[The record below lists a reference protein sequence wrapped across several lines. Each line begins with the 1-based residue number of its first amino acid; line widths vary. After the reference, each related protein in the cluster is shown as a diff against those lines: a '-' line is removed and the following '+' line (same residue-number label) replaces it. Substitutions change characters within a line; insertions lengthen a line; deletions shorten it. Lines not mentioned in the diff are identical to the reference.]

1 MKYSEMHEEAQ
12 KVGAVKTLTPTYFSF
27 EEKDDGFVG
36 RFKGRSAVD
45 SSLGGGQYNQYL
57 FDTDDGLIKCA
68 FGQATDKEAGALMEV
83 GKVYAV
89 EYLGQVKI
97 TGGRSV
103 NKFTIDLID
112 ESALDEAE
120 KSEDKVF

>member
-1 MKYSEMHEEAQ
+1 MFEQGQ

-27 EEKDDGFVG
+27 EKKGDGFVG

-83 GKVYAV
+83 GRVYAI
-89 EYLGQVKI
+89 EYQGQVKI

-112 ESALDEAE
+112 EAALANVDKGEEAP
-120 KSEDKVF
+120 F

>member
-1 MKYSEMHEEAQ
+1 MRYAEMFEQ
-12 KVGAVKTLTPTYFSF
+12 GKKVGAVKTLTPIYFSF
-27 EEKDDGFVG
+27 ENAKDAFVG

-45 SSLGGGQYNQYL
+45 SALGGGQYNQYL
-57 FDTDDGLIKCA
+57 FDTDEGLIKCA

-112 ESALDEAE
+112 EAALANSDKGEEAP
-120 KSEDKVF
+120 F

>member
-1 MKYSEMHEEAQ
+1 MKYQDMFAEGR
-12 KVGAVKTLTPTYFSF
+12 KVGAIKTLTPTYFSF
-27 EEKDDGFVG
+27 EKPQDGFVG

-45 SSLGGGQYNQYL
+45 SSLGGGQYHQYL

-68 FGQATDKEAGALMEV
+68 FGQATDKEAGAMMEV
-83 GKVYAV
+83 GRVYV
-89 EYLGQVKI
+89 IDYQGQVKI

-120 KSEDKVF
+120 KDEDKVF

>member
-1 MKYSEMHEEAQ
+1 MKYSEMHEEGQ
-12 KVGAVKTLTPTYFSF
+12 KVGAVKTLTPVYFQF
-27 EEKDDGFVG
+27 EKKGDGFVG

-103 NKFTIDLID
+103 NKFTIEWID